1 MFREDNVEQ
10 AIIEQLKEL
19 GYEYQYAPDIERD
32 YKEAILKDVF
42 YESLY
47 KINKGITED
56 IADEVYRK
64 IRNFHAVDLVEAN
77 YEFYHMLYAGVE
89 VPIEGDKTFVAKL
102 IDRENIEHNL
112 FQVLNQYTVIEYK
125 EKRPDVVV
133 FINGIPL
140 IVFELKNAINEDTTI
155 ENAYNQIK
163 NYQEDIKSLFYYNA
177 FSVISDGIN
186 ARIGTITADFN
197 RFMTWKSKD
206 GEKPEDNINQIDV
219 LLNGVFRKDR
229 LIDIITNFILFQ
241 NKEKGRIKILAGY
254 HQYFAVDKSIKSTLK
269 ALDEHTGKAGVVW
282 HTQGSGKSFAMVFY
296 TGKISK
302 IQSLNNPTIVVLTDR
317 NDLDNQ
323 LYETFANTN
332 REILPQKTQHAASRK
347 KLKELLSVNAGGII
361 FTTIQKFEEGDDIIS
376 DRENIIF
383 IVDEAHRSQYSTEK
397 KFNRKTGEFQ
407 TGYAKKMRDS
417 LPKATFIAFT
427 GTPIEYADKN
437 TRILFGDYIDVYD
450 MTQAVLDNATVPI
463 YYENRVAKLK
473 LDENVLKEI
482 DDEYK
487 YIIEND
493 EADVETVTKSKEE
506 LAKLETVIGAQDRLE
521 MLSKDIIEHY
531 EQREDILNGK
541 AMIVCMTR
549 KIAIDLYKEIIEK
562 RPEWKDKIKVVLTD
576 NNDDPTNWHEIVG
589 NKKYR
594 DDLATEFK
602 DEKSK
607 LKIVIVVDM
616 WLTGFDVPDLA
627 TMYIDKPM
635 RGHNLMQAIARV
647 NRVYKDKEAGLIV
660 DYIGI
665 GADLRNA
672 LNEYTNRDRDK
683 VPDITAAYVIVRE
696 KLEVMR
702 DFFYGFD
709 YQGFFSSSN
718 QLRLRTLA
726 DGINYVLSKD
736 EDEKKDFIAEATAL
750 SQAET
755 LARSILDEQTKLE
768 VEFFKGVKVGVN
780 KITGKGHLTTTE
792 VNQRILNVLEQA
804 IQEDGIID
812 IFKAADRS
820 NPEIS
825 ILSEEY
831 LESIKK
837 SKNKNIAAELLKRL
851 IDGNIRVFKRTNLV
865 KAELFSQKMT
875 EIMKKYNNRLITSAE
890 VIEELLNLS
899 KEVVDAKNEGKEKGL
914 TDDEYAF
921 YDALVKDPNVLKEMQ
936 DEVLIQLAHE
946 LTETVRKN
954 RTVDWDKKESARAFM
969 RREIK
974 RLLRKYHYPP
984 TKADEAVQT
993 VVLQAELMGEN
1004 IEVSKKR
1011 DDDTQTEHINVKT
1024 TGFRNEEEL
1033 YNLVNNNAEI
1043 LKVAEEEE
1051 KYDPFESNKGKFKT
1065 ESGRNIYYYGEEFG
1079 EMPVVNKKY
1088 EGINTLND
1096 LFGILLKAWS
1106 KESAYPSAQEDP
1118 EYNKVN
1124 DPTYGQCAITA
1135 TIVHDLFGGTI
1146 HRIRVNGGGTH
1157 YFNKI
1162 NGHYIDLTRDQ
1173 FDIYNIPINY
1183 EPNETIDREY
1193 CNKNQ
1198 DTLKRYNKL
1207 IENLARI
1214 INL

>member
-1 MFREDNVEQ
+1 MFKESNVEE
-10 AIIEQLKEL
+10 AVIEQLQEL
-19 GYEYQYAPDIERD
+19 GYEYQYGPDIERD
-32 YKEAILKDVF
+32 YKEPILKDVF
-42 YESLY
+42 YDSLY
-47 KINKGITED
+47 KINKDITED

-64 IRNFHAVDLVEAN
+64 VRNFRNVDLVEAN

-89 VPIEGDKTFVAKL
+89 VPIEGDRTFVARL
-102 IDRENIEHNL
+102 IDRNNIENNL
-112 FQVLNQYTVIEYK
+112 FQVINQYTVIEYK

-163 NYQEDIKSLFYYNA
+163 NYQEDIRNLFYYNA

-206 GEKPEDNINQIDV
+206 GEKPEENINQIDV

-229 LIDIITNFILFQ
+229 LIDIISNFILFQ
-241 NKEKGRIKILAGY
+241 NKEEGRIKILAGY
-254 HQYFAVDKSIKSTLK
+254 HQYFAVEKSIKSTLK
-269 ALDEHTGKAGVVW
+269 AIEEHSGKAGVVW

-296 TGKISK
+296 TGKMLK
-302 IQSLNNPTIVVLTDR
+302 IPDLNNPTIVVLTDR

-323 LYETFANTN
+323 LYNTFANTN
-332 REILPQKTQHAASRK
+332 REILPQEATQALNRK
-347 KLKELLSVNAGGII
+347 NLKELLKVNAGGII
-361 FTTIQKFEEGDDIIS
+361 FTTIQKFEEGEDVIS
-376 DRENIIF
+376 ERDNIIF
-383 IVDEAHRSQYSTEK
+383 IVDEAHRSQYSLEK
-397 KFNRKTGEFQ
+397 KLNRKTGEFQ
-407 TGYAKKMRDS
+407 IGYAKKMRDS
-417 LPKATFIAFT
+417 LPNATFIAFT

-437 TRILFGDYIDVYD
+437 TRILFGDYIDIYD

-473 LDENVLKEI
+473 LDEEVLKEI
-482 DDEYK
+482 DDEYN
-487 YIIEND
+487 YIVEND
-493 EADVETVTKSKEE
+493 EADADTVNKSKEE
-506 LAKLETVIGAQDRLE
+506 LAKLETVIGSQDRLD

-531 EQREDILNGK
+531 EQRADILNGK

-549 KIAIDLYKEIIEK
+549 KITINLYKEILNK
-562 RPEWKDKIKVVLTD
+562 RPDWNNKIKVVLTD
-576 NNDDPTNWHEIVG
+576 NNNDPTEWHEIVG

-594 DDLATEFK
+594 DNLAIEFK
-602 DEKSK
+602 NEDSE

-683 VPDITAAYVIVRE
+683 VPDITAAYVIVKE
-696 KLEVMR
+696 KLEIMR
-702 DFFYGFD
+702 DFFYGFN
-709 YQGFFSSSN
+709 YEPFFSSSN
-718 QLRLRTLA
+718 QLRLKTLA
-726 DGINYVLSKD
+726 DGINYVLEKD
-736 EDEKKDFIAEATAL
+736 EEERKDFITEATAL

-755 LARSILDEQTKLE
+755 LARTILDDKTKLE
-768 VEFFKGVKVGVN
+768 IEFFKGVKVGIN
-780 KITGKGHLTTTE
+780 KITGTGHLTTTE
-792 VNQRILNVLEQA
+792 VNQRILGVLEQA

-812 IFKAADRS
+812 IFKAAEKS

-837 SKNKNIAAELLKRL
+837 SKNKNIAAALLKRL
-851 IDGNIRVFKRTNLV
+851 IDGNIKVFKRTNLV
-865 KAELFSQKMT
+865 KSELFSKKMA

-899 KEVVDAKNEGKEKGL
+899 KELVEAKNEGKEKGL

-921 YDALVKDPNVLKEMQ
+921 YDALVKDPNVLKEMK

-993 VVLQAELMGEN
+993 VVMQAELMGEN
-1004 IEVSKKR
+1004 YDIKSSEN
-1011 DDDTQTEHINVKT
+1011 INVEVKPSIQ
-1024 TGFRNEEEL
+1024 
-1033 YNLVNNNAEI
+1033 YSDNNTEK
-1043 LKVAEEEE
+1043 LGMVAEESE
-1051 KYDPFESNKGKFKT
+1051 KY
-1065 ESGRNIYYYGEEFG
+1065 
-1079 EMPVVNKKY
+1079 KY
-1088 EGINTLND
+1088 E
-1096 LFGILLKAWS
+1096 
-1106 KESAYPSAQEDP
+1106 
-1118 EYNKVN
+1118 
-1124 DPTYGQCAITA
+1124 
-1135 TIVHDLFGGTI
+1135 
-1146 HRIRVNGGGTH
+1146 
-1157 YFNKI
+1157 
-1162 NGHYIDLTRDQ
+1162 
-1173 FDIYNIPINY
+1173 
-1183 EPNETIDREY
+1183 
-1193 CNKNQ
+1193 
-1198 DTLKRYNKL
+1198 
-1207 IENLARI
+1207 
-1214 INL
+1214 

>member
-1 MFREDNVEQ
+1 MFKEDNVEQ

-64 IRNFHAVDLVEAN
+64 IRNFHAIDLVEAN

-102 IDRENIEHNL
+102 IDKENIHNNL
-112 FQVLNQYTVIEYK
+112 FQVLNQYTIIEYK

-163 NYQEDIKSLFYYNA
+163 NYQEDIKTLFYYNA

-197 RFMTWKSKD
+197 RFMTWKSKN

-229 LIDIITNFILFQ
+229 LIDIISNFILFQ

-254 HQYFAVDKSIKSTLK
+254 HQYFAVEKSIKSTLK

-296 TGKISK
+296 TGKLSK
-302 IQSLNNPTIVVLTDR
+302 IPSLNNPTIVVLTDR

-332 REILPQKTQHAASRK
+332 REILPQKTQHAANRK

-397 KFNRKTGEFQ
+397 KFNKKTGEFQ

-437 TRILFGDYIDVYD
+437 TRLLFGDYIDIYD

-473 LDENVLKEI
+473 LDESVLKEI
-482 DDEYK
+482 DDEYN

-493 EADVETVTKSKEE
+493 EANVETVTKSKEE

-549 KIAIDLYKEIIEK
+549 KIAINLYKEILEK
-562 RPEWKDKIKVVLTD
+562 RPEWKDKVKVVLTD
-576 NNDDPTNWHEIVG
+576 NNDDPTDWHDIVG

-594 DDLATEFK
+594 DDLAVEFK
-602 DEKSK
+602 EEKSS

-616 WLTGFDVPDLA
+616 WLTGFDVPNLA

-683 VPDITAAYVIVRE
+683 IPDITAAYVIVKE
-696 KLEVMR
+696 KLEVMK

-709 YQGFFSSSN
+709 YQAFFSSSN
-718 QLRLRTLA
+718 QLRLKTLA
-726 DGINYVLSKD
+726 DGINYILSK
-736 EDEKKDFIAEATAL
+736 EEEEKKDFITEATAL

-792 VNQRILNVLEQA
+792 VNQRILTVLEQA

-812 IFKAADRS
+812 IFKAAERN

-831 LESIKK
+831 LDSIKK

-851 IDGNIRVFKRTNLV
+851 IDGNIKVFKRTNLV
-865 KAELFSQKMT
+865 KSELFSQKMA
-875 EIMKKYNNRLITSAE
+875 EIMRKYNNRLITSAE

-899 KEVVDAKNEGKEKGL
+899 KEVVNAKNEGKEKGL

-954 RTVDWDKKESARAFM
+954 RTVDWEKKESARAFM

-993 VVLQAELMGEN
+993 VVLQAELMGEH
-1004 IEVSKKR
+1004 IEVSKRR
-1011 DDDTQTEHINVKT
+1011 DDDTQIEHTYIKT
-1024 TGFRNEEEL
+1024 NRFTNEEEL
-1033 YNLVNNNAEI
+1033 YNFANNNSE
-1043 LKVAEEEE
+1043 LLQVAEEDE
-1051 KYDPFESNKGKFKT
+1051 KYDPFEKNKGKFKT
-1065 ESGRNIYYYGEEFG
+1065 ESGRDIYYYGEEFG
-1079 EMPVVNKKY
+1079 EMPVVNKLFN
-1088 EGINTLND
+1088 EISTLND
-1096 LFGILLKAWS
+1096 LFGVLLRAWT
-1106 KESAYPSAQEDP
+1106 KESAYPSAQNDP
-1118 EYNKVN
+1118 EYNKSN

-1135 TIVHDLFGGTI
+1135 TLVYDLFGGTI
-1146 HRIRVNGGGTH
+1146 HKIKVSGGGTH

-1162 NGHYIDLTRDQ
+1162 NGHYIDLTKDQ
-1173 FDIYNIPINY
+1173 FDLYNIPINY
-1183 EPNETIDREY
+1183 ESNEKIDREY
-1193 CNKNQ
+1193 CGKNA
-1198 DTLKRYNKL
+1198 DTLNRFNLLKEN
-1207 IENLARI
+1207 IEKVI
-1214 INL
+1214 

>member
-1 MFREDNVEQ
+1 MFKESNVEE
-10 AIIEQLKEL
+10 AIIEQLQEL
-19 GYEYQYAPDIERD
+19 GYEYLYGPDIERD
-32 YKEAILKDVF
+32 YKEPILKDVF
-42 YESLY
+42 YDSLY
-47 KINKGITED
+47 KINKDITED

-64 IRNFHAVDLVEAN
+64 VRNFRNVDLVEAN

-89 VPIEGDKTFVAKL
+89 VPIEGDRTFVARL
-102 IDRENIEHNL
+102 IDRKNIENNL
-112 FQVLNQYTVIEYK
+112 FQVINQYTVIEYK

-163 NYQEDIKSLFYYNA
+163 NYQEDIRNLFYYNA

-206 GEKPEDNINQIDV
+206 GEKPEENINQIDV
-219 LLNGVFRKDR
+219 LLNGVFKKDR
-229 LIDIITNFILFQ
+229 LIDIISNFILFQ
-241 NKEKGRIKILAGY
+241 NKEEGRIKILAGY
-254 HQYFAVDKSIKSTLK
+254 HQYFAVEKSIKSTLK
-269 ALDEHTGKAGVVW
+269 AIEEHSGKAGVVW

-296 TGKISK
+296 TGKMLK
-302 IQSLNNPTIVVLTDR
+302 IPDLNNPTIVVLTDR

-323 LYETFANTN
+323 LYNTFANTN
-332 REILPQKTQHAASRK
+332 REILPQEATQALNRK
-347 KLKELLSVNAGGII
+347 NLKELLKVNAGGII
-361 FTTIQKFEEGDDIIS
+361 FTTIQKFEEGEDVIS
-376 DRENIIF
+376 ERDNIIF
-383 IVDEAHRSQYSTEK
+383 IVDEAHRSQYSLEK
-397 KFNRKTGEFQ
+397 KLNRKTGEFQ
-407 TGYAKKMRDS
+407 VGYAKKMRDS
-417 LPKATFIAFT
+417 LPNATFIAFT

-437 TRILFGDYIDVYD
+437 TRILFGDYIDIYD

-473 LDENVLKEI
+473 LDEEVLKEI
-482 DDEYK
+482 DDEYN
-487 YIIEND
+487 YIVEND
-493 EADVETVTKSKEE
+493 EADADTVNKSKEE
-506 LAKLETVIGAQDRLE
+506 LAKLETVIGSQDRLN

-531 EQREDILNGK
+531 EQRADILNGK

-549 KIAIDLYKEIIEK
+549 KIAINLYKEILNK
-562 RPEWKDKIKVVLTD
+562 RPDWNNKIKVVLTD
-576 NNDDPTNWHEIVG
+576 NNNDPTEWHEIVG

-594 DDLATEFK
+594 DDLAIEFK
-602 DEKSK
+602 NEDSE

-683 VPDITAAYVIVRE
+683 VPDITAAYVIVKE
-696 KLEVMR
+696 KLEIMR
-702 DFFYGFD
+702 DFFYGFN
-709 YQGFFSSSN
+709 YEPFFSSSN
-718 QLRLRTLA
+718 QLRLKTLA
-726 DGINYVLSKD
+726 DGINYVLEKD
-736 EDEKKDFIAEATAL
+736 EEERKDFITEATAL

-755 LARSILDEQTKLE
+755 LARTILDDQTKLE
-768 VEFFKGVKVGVN
+768 IEFFKGVKVGIN
-780 KITGKGHLTTTE
+780 KITGTGHLTTTE
-792 VNQRILNVLEQA
+792 VNQRILGVLEQA

-812 IFKAADRS
+812 IFKAAEKS

-831 LESIKK
+831 LEGIKK
-837 SKNKNIAAELLKRL
+837 SKNKNIAAALLKRL
-851 IDGNIRVFKRTNLV
+851 IDGNIKIFKRTNLV
-865 KAELFSQKMT
+865 KSELFSQKMA

-899 KEVVDAKNEGKEKGL
+899 KELVEAKNEGKEKGL

-921 YDALVKDPNVLKEMQ
+921 YDALVKDPNVLKEMK

-993 VVLQAELMGEN
+993 VVMQAELMGEN
-1004 IEVSKKR
+1004 YDIKSSENKNA
-1011 DDDTQTEHINVKT
+1011 NVKSSIQYSD
-1024 TGFRNEEEL
+1024 NNSE
-1033 YNLVNNNAEI
+1033 NLDM
-1043 LKVAEEEE
+1043 VAEESE
-1051 KYDPFESNKGKFKT
+1051 KY
-1065 ESGRNIYYYGEEFG
+1065 
-1079 EMPVVNKKY
+1079 KY
-1088 EGINTLND
+1088 E
-1096 LFGILLKAWS
+1096 
-1106 KESAYPSAQEDP
+1106 
-1118 EYNKVN
+1118 
-1124 DPTYGQCAITA
+1124 
-1135 TIVHDLFGGTI
+1135 
-1146 HRIRVNGGGTH
+1146 
-1157 YFNKI
+1157 
-1162 NGHYIDLTRDQ
+1162 
-1173 FDIYNIPINY
+1173 
-1183 EPNETIDREY
+1183 
-1193 CNKNQ
+1193 
-1198 DTLKRYNKL
+1198 
-1207 IENLARI
+1207 
-1214 INL
+1214 

>member
-102 IDRENIEHNL
+102 IDRENIENNL

-361 FTTIQKFEEGDDIIS
+361 FTTIQKFEEDDDIIS

-482 DDEYK
+482 DDEYN

-576 NNDDPTNWHEIVG
+576 NNNDPTDWHEIVG

-683 VPDITAAYVIVRE
+683 VPDITAAYVIVKE

-768 VEFFKGVKVGVN
+768 VEFFKGIKVGVN

-820 NPEIS
+820 NPKIS

-865 KAELFSQKMT
+865 KAELFSQKMA

-1011 DDDTQTEHINVKT
+1011 DDDTQIEHTYIKT

-1033 YNLVNNNAEI
+1033 YNLANNNE
-1043 LKVAEEEE
+1043 LLQVAEEEE

-1079 EMPVVNKKY
+1079 EMPVVNKIY

-1096 LFGILLKAWS
+1096 LFGVLLKAWT
-1106 KESAYPSAQEDP
+1106 KESAYPSAQKDP
-1118 EYNKVN
+1118 EYNKSN

-1135 TIVHDLFGGTI
+1135 TLVYDMFGGTI
-1146 HRIRVNGGGTH
+1146 HKIKVNGGGTH

-1173 FDIYNIPINY
+1173 FDLYNIPVNY

-1193 CNKNQ
+1193 CGKNA
-1198 DTLKRYNKL
+1198 DTLKRFELLKEN
-1207 IENLARI
+1207 IEKVI
-1214 INL
+1214 K

>member
-1 MFREDNVEQ
+1 MFKEDNVEQ

-64 IRNFHAVDLVEAN
+64 IRNFHAIDLVEAN

-102 IDRENIEHNL
+102 IDKENIDNNL

-163 NYQEDIKSLFYYNA
+163 NYQEDIKTLFYYNA

-197 RFMTWKSKD
+197 RFMTWKSKN
-206 GEKPEDNINQIDV
+206 GKKPEDNINQIDV

-229 LIDIITNFILFQ
+229 LIDIISNFILFQ

-254 HQYFAVDKSIKSTLK
+254 HQYFAVEKSIKSTLK

-296 TGKISK
+296 TGKLSK
-302 IQSLNNPTIVVLTDR
+302 IPSLNNPTIVVLTDR

-332 REILPQKTQHAASRK
+332 REILPQKTQHAANRK

-361 FTTIQKFEEGDDIIS
+361 FTTIQKFEEGNDIIS

-397 KFNRKTGEFQ
+397 KFNKKTGEFQ

-437 TRILFGDYIDVYD
+437 TRLLFGDYIDIYD

-473 LDENVLKEI
+473 LDESVLKEI
-482 DDEYK
+482 DDEYN

-493 EADVETVTKSKEE
+493 EANVETVTKSKEE

-549 KIAIDLYKEIIEK
+549 KIAINLYKEILEK
-562 RPEWKDKIKVVLTD
+562 RPEWKDKVKVVLTD
-576 NNDDPTNWHEIVG
+576 NNDDPTDWHDIVG

-594 DDLATEFK
+594 DDLAVEFK
-602 DEKSK
+602 EEKSS

-683 VPDITAAYVIVRE
+683 IPDITAAYVIVKE
-696 KLEVMR
+696 KLEVMK

-709 YQGFFSSSN
+709 YQAFFSSSN
-718 QLRLRTLA
+718 QLRLKTLA
-726 DGINYVLSKD
+726 DGINYILSK
-736 EDEKKDFIAEATAL
+736 EEEKKDFITEATAL

-792 VNQRILNVLEQA
+792 VNQRILTVLEQA

-812 IFKAADRS
+812 IFKAAERN

-831 LESIKK
+831 LDSIKK

-851 IDGNIRVFKRTNLV
+851 IDGNIKVFKRTNLV
-865 KAELFSQKMT
+865 KSELFSQKMA
-875 EIMKKYNNRLITSAE
+875 EIMRKYNNRLITSAE

-899 KEVVDAKNEGKEKGL
+899 KEVVNAKNEGKEKGL

-954 RTVDWDKKESARAFM
+954 RTVDWEKKESARAFM

-993 VVLQAELMGEN
+993 VVLQAELMGEH
-1004 IEVSKKR
+1004 IEVSKRR
-1011 DDDTQTEHINVKT
+1011 DDDTQIEHTYIT
-1024 TGFRNEEEL
+1024 TNRFKNEEEL
-1033 YNLVNNNAEI
+1033 YNFANNNSE
-1043 LKVAEEEE
+1043 LLQVAEEDE
-1051 KYDPFESNKGKFKT
+1051 KYDPFEQNKGKFKT
-1065 ESGRNIYYYGEEFG
+1065 ESGRDIYYYGEEFG
-1079 EMPVVNKKY
+1079 EMPVVNKLFK
-1088 EGINTLND
+1088 EISTLND
-1096 LFGILLKAWS
+1096 LFGVLLKAWT
-1106 KESAYPSAQEDP
+1106 KESAYPSAQNDP
-1118 EYNKVN
+1118 EYNKSN

-1135 TIVHDLFGGTI
+1135 TLVYDLFGGTI
-1146 HRIRVNGGGTH
+1146 HKIKVSGGGTH

-1162 NGHYIDLTRDQ
+1162 NGHYIDLTKDQ
-1173 FDIYNIPINY
+1173 FDLYNIPINY

-1193 CNKNQ
+1193 CGKNA
-1198 DTLKRYNKL
+1198 DTLNRFNLLKEN
-1207 IENLARI
+1207 IEKVI
-1214 INL
+1214 

>member
-1 MFREDNVEQ
+1 MFKESNVEE
-10 AIIEQLKEL
+10 AIIEQLQEL
-19 GYEYQYAPDIERD
+19 GYEYLYGPDIERD
-32 YKEAILKDVF
+32 YKEPILKDVF
-42 YESLY
+42 YDSLY
-47 KINKGITED
+47 KINKDITED

-64 IRNFHAVDLVEAN
+64 VRNFRNVDLVEAN

-89 VPIEGDKTFVAKL
+89 VPIEGDRTFVARL
-102 IDRENIEHNL
+102 IDRKNIENNL
-112 FQVLNQYTVIEYK
+112 FQVINQYTVIEYK

-163 NYQEDIKSLFYYNA
+163 NYQEDIRNLFYYNA

-206 GEKPEDNINQIDV
+206 GEKPEENINQIDV
-219 LLNGVFRKDR
+219 LLNGVFKKDR
-229 LIDIITNFILFQ
+229 LIDIISNFILFQ
-241 NKEKGRIKILAGY
+241 NKEEGRIKILAGY
-254 HQYFAVDKSIKSTLK
+254 HQYFAVEKSIKSTLK
-269 ALDEHTGKAGVVW
+269 AIEEHSGKAGVVW

-296 TGKISK
+296 TGKMLK
-302 IQSLNNPTIVVLTDR
+302 IPDLNNPTIVVLTDR

-323 LYETFANTN
+323 LYNTFANTN
-332 REILPQKTQHAASRK
+332 REILPQEATQALNRK
-347 KLKELLSVNAGGII
+347 NLKELLKVNAGGII
-361 FTTIQKFEEGDDIIS
+361 FTTIQKFEEGEDVIS
-376 DRENIIF
+376 ERDNIIF
-383 IVDEAHRSQYSTEK
+383 IVDEAHRSQYSLEK
-397 KFNRKTGEFQ
+397 KLNRKTGEFQ
-407 TGYAKKMRDS
+407 VGYAKKMRDS
-417 LPKATFIAFT
+417 LPNATFIAFT

-437 TRILFGDYIDVYD
+437 TRILFGDYIDIYD

-473 LDENVLKEI
+473 LDEEVLKEI
-482 DDEYK
+482 DDEYN
-487 YIIEND
+487 YIVEND
-493 EADVETVTKSKEE
+493 EADADTVNKSKEE
-506 LAKLETVIGAQDRLE
+506 LAKLETVIGSQDRLDI
-521 MLSKDIIEHY
+521 LSKDIIEHY
-531 EQREDILNGK
+531 EQRSDILNGK

-549 KIAIDLYKEIIEK
+549 KIAINLYKEILNK
-562 RPEWKDKIKVVLTD
+562 RPDWNNKIKVVLTD
-576 NNDDPTNWHEIVG
+576 NNNDPTEWHEIVG

-594 DDLATEFK
+594 DDLAIEFK
-602 DEKSK
+602 NEDSE

-683 VPDITAAYVIVRE
+683 VPDITAAYVIVKE
-696 KLEVMR
+696 KLEIMR
-702 DFFYGFD
+702 DFFYGFN
-709 YQGFFSSSN
+709 YEPFFSSSN
-718 QLRLRTLA
+718 QLRLKTLA
-726 DGINYVLSKD
+726 DGINYVLEKD
-736 EDEKKDFIAEATAL
+736 EEERKDFITEATAL

-755 LARSILDEQTKLE
+755 LARTILDDQTKLE
-768 VEFFKGVKVGVN
+768 IEFFKGVKVGIN
-780 KITGKGHLTTTE
+780 KITGTGHLTTTE
-792 VNQRILNVLEQA
+792 VNQRILGVLEQA

-812 IFKAADRS
+812 IFKAAEKS

-831 LESIKK
+831 LEGIKK
-837 SKNKNIAAELLKRL
+837 SKNKNIAAALLKRL
-851 IDGNIRVFKRTNLV
+851 IDGNIKIFKRTNLV
-865 KAELFSQKMT
+865 KSELFSQKMA

-899 KEVVDAKNEGKEKGL
+899 KELVEAKNEGKEKGL

-921 YDALVKDPNVLKEMQ
+921 YDALVKDPNVLKEMK

-993 VVLQAELMGEN
+993 VVMQAELMGEN
-1004 IEVSKKR
+1004 YDIKSSENKNA
-1011 DDDTQTEHINVKT
+1011 NVKSSIQ
-1024 TGFRNEEEL
+1024 
-1033 YNLVNNNAEI
+1033 YSVNNSEN
-1043 LKVAEEEE
+1043 LGMVAEESE
-1051 KYDPFESNKGKFKT
+1051 KY
-1065 ESGRNIYYYGEEFG
+1065 
-1079 EMPVVNKKY
+1079 KY
-1088 EGINTLND
+1088 E
-1096 LFGILLKAWS
+1096 
-1106 KESAYPSAQEDP
+1106 
-1118 EYNKVN
+1118 
-1124 DPTYGQCAITA
+1124 
-1135 TIVHDLFGGTI
+1135 
-1146 HRIRVNGGGTH
+1146 
-1157 YFNKI
+1157 
-1162 NGHYIDLTRDQ
+1162 
-1173 FDIYNIPINY
+1173 
-1183 EPNETIDREY
+1183 
-1193 CNKNQ
+1193 
-1198 DTLKRYNKL
+1198 
-1207 IENLARI
+1207 
-1214 INL
+1214 

>member
-1 MFREDNVEQ
+1 MFKESNVEE
-10 AIIEQLKEL
+10 AIIEQLQEL
-19 GYEYQYAPDIERD
+19 GYEYLYGPEIERD
-32 YKEAILKDVF
+32 YKEPILKDVF
-42 YESLY
+42 YDSLY
-47 KINKGITED
+47 KINKDITED

-64 IRNFHAVDLVEAN
+64 VRNFRNVDLVEAN

-89 VPIEGDKTFVAKL
+89 VPIEGDRTFVARL
-102 IDRENIEHNL
+102 IDRNNIENNL
-112 FQVLNQYTVIEYK
+112 FQVINQYTVIEYK

-163 NYQEDIKSLFYYNA
+163 NYQEDIRNLFYYNA

-206 GEKPEDNINQIDV
+206 GEKPEENINQIDV

-229 LIDIITNFILFQ
+229 LIDIISNFILFQ
-241 NKEKGRIKILAGY
+241 NKEEGRIKILAGY
-254 HQYFAVDKSIKSTLK
+254 HQYFAVEKSIKSTLK
-269 ALDEHTGKAGVVW
+269 AIEEHSGKAGVVW

-296 TGKISK
+296 TGKMLK
-302 IQSLNNPTIVVLTDR
+302 IPDLNNPTIVVLTDR

-323 LYETFANTN
+323 LYNTFANTN
-332 REILPQKTQHAASRK
+332 REILPQEATQALNRK
-347 KLKELLSVNAGGII
+347 NLKELLKVNAGGII
-361 FTTIQKFEEGDDIIS
+361 FTTIQKFEEGEDVIS
-376 DRENIIF
+376 ERDNIIF
-383 IVDEAHRSQYSTEK
+383 IVDEAHRSQYSLEK
-397 KFNRKTGEFQ
+397 KLNRKTGEFQ
-407 TGYAKKMRDS
+407 VGYAKKMRDS
-417 LPKATFIAFT
+417 LPNATFIAFT

-437 TRILFGDYIDVYD
+437 TRILFGDYIDIYD

-473 LDENVLKEI
+473 LDEEVLKEI
-482 DDEYK
+482 DNEYN
-487 YIIEND
+487 YIVEND
-493 EADVETVTKSKEE
+493 EADADTVNKSKEE
-506 LAKLETVIGAQDRLE
+506 LAKLETVIGSQDRLD

-531 EQREDILNGK
+531 EQRADILNGK

-549 KIAIDLYKEIIEK
+549 KIAINLYKEILNK
-562 RPEWKDKIKVVLTD
+562 RPDWNNKIKVVLTD
-576 NNDDPTNWHEIVG
+576 NNNDPTEWHEIVG

-594 DDLATEFK
+594 DDLAIEFK
-602 DEKSK
+602 NEDSE

-683 VPDITAAYVIVRE
+683 VPDITAAYVIVKE
-696 KLEVMR
+696 KLEIMR
-702 DFFYGFD
+702 DFFYGFN
-709 YQGFFSSSN
+709 YEPFFSSSN
-718 QLRLRTLA
+718 QLRLKTLA
-726 DGINYVLSKD
+726 DGINYVLEKD
-736 EDEKKDFIAEATAL
+736 EEERKDFITEATAL

-755 LARSILDEQTKLE
+755 LARTILDDQTKLE
-768 VEFFKGVKVGVN
+768 IEFFKGVKVGIN
-780 KITGKGHLTTTE
+780 KITGTGHLTTTE
-792 VNQRILNVLEQA
+792 VNQRILGVLEQA

-812 IFKAADRS
+812 IFKAAEKS

-831 LESIKK
+831 LEGIKK
-837 SKNKNIAAELLKRL
+837 SKNKNIAAALLKRL
-851 IDGNIRVFKRTNLV
+851 IDGNIKIFKRTNLV
-865 KAELFSQKMT
+865 KSELFSQKMA

-899 KEVVDAKNEGKEKGL
+899 KELVEAKNEGKEKGL

-921 YDALVKDPNVLKEMQ
+921 YDALVKDPNVLKEMK

-993 VVLQAELMGEN
+993 VVMQAELMGEN
-1004 IEVSKKR
+1004 YDIKSSENKNA
-1011 DDDTQTEHINVKT
+1011 NVKSSIQ
-1024 TGFRNEEEL
+1024 
-1033 YNLVNNNAEI
+1033 YSVNNSEN
-1043 LKVAEEEE
+1043 LGMVAEESE
-1051 KYDPFESNKGKFKT
+1051 KY
-1065 ESGRNIYYYGEEFG
+1065 
-1079 EMPVVNKKY
+1079 KY
-1088 EGINTLND
+1088 E
-1096 LFGILLKAWS
+1096 
-1106 KESAYPSAQEDP
+1106 
-1118 EYNKVN
+1118 
-1124 DPTYGQCAITA
+1124 
-1135 TIVHDLFGGTI
+1135 
-1146 HRIRVNGGGTH
+1146 
-1157 YFNKI
+1157 
-1162 NGHYIDLTRDQ
+1162 
-1173 FDIYNIPINY
+1173 
-1183 EPNETIDREY
+1183 
-1193 CNKNQ
+1193 
-1198 DTLKRYNKL
+1198 
-1207 IENLARI
+1207 
-1214 INL
+1214 

>member
-102 IDRENIEHNL
+102 IDRENIENNL

-361 FTTIQKFEEGDDIIS
+361 FTTIQKFEEDDDIIS

-482 DDEYK
+482 DDEYN

-576 NNDDPTNWHEIVG
+576 NNNDPTDWHEIVG

-768 VEFFKGVKVGVN
+768 VEFFKGIKVGVN

-865 KAELFSQKMT
+865 KAELFSQKMA

-1011 DDDTQTEHINVKT
+1011 DDDTQIEHTYIKT
-1024 TGFRNEEEL
+1024 IGFRNEEEL
-1033 YNLVNNNAEI
+1033 YNLANNNE
-1043 LKVAEEEE
+1043 LLQVAEEEE

-1079 EMPVVNKKY
+1079 EMPVVNKIY

-1096 LFGILLKAWS
+1096 LFGVLLKAWT
-1106 KESAYPSAQEDP
+1106 KESAYPSAQKDP
-1118 EYNKVN
+1118 EYNKSN

-1135 TIVHDLFGGTI
+1135 TLVYDMFGGTI
-1146 HRIRVNGGGTH
+1146 HKIKVNGGGTH

-1173 FDIYNIPINY
+1173 FDLYNIPVNY

-1193 CNKNQ
+1193 CGKNA
-1198 DTLKRYNKL
+1198 DTLKRFELLKEN
-1207 IENLARI
+1207 IEKVI
-1214 INL
+1214 K

>member
-1 MFREDNVEQ
+1 MFKESNVEE
-10 AIIEQLKEL
+10 AIIEQLQEL
-19 GYEYQYAPDIERD
+19 GYEYLYGPDIERD
-32 YKEAILKDVF
+32 YKEPILKDVF
-42 YESLY
+42 YDSLY
-47 KINKGITED
+47 KINSGITED

-64 IRNFHAVDLVEAN
+64 VRNFRNVDLVEAN

-89 VPIEGDKTFVAKL
+89 VPIEGDRTFVARL
-102 IDRENIEHNL
+102 IDRNIIENNA
-112 FQVLNQYTVIEYK
+112 FQVINQYTVIEYK

-163 NYQEDIKSLFYYNA
+163 NYQEDIRNLFYYNA

-206 GEKPEDNINQIDV
+206 GEKPEENINQIDV

-229 LIDIITNFILFQ
+229 LIDIISNFILFQ
-241 NKEKGRIKILAGY
+241 NKEEGRIKILAGY
-254 HQYFAVDKSIKSTLK
+254 HQYFAVEKSIKSTLK
-269 ALDEHTGKAGVVW
+269 AIEEHSGKAGVVW

-296 TGKISK
+296 TGKMLK
-302 IQSLNNPTIVVLTDR
+302 IPDLNNPTIVVLTDR

-323 LYETFANTN
+323 LYNTFANTN
-332 REILPQKTQHAASRK
+332 RELLPQEATQALNRK
-347 KLKELLSVNAGGII
+347 NLQELLKVNAGGII
-361 FTTIQKFEEGDDIIS
+361 FTTIQKFEEDDDVIS
-376 DRENIIF
+376 ERDNIIF
-383 IVDEAHRSQYSTEK
+383 IVDEAHRSQYSLEK
-397 KFNRKTGEFQ
+397 KINRKTGEFQ
-407 TGYAKKMRDS
+407 IGYAKKMRDS
-417 LPKATFIAFT
+417 LPNATFIAFT

-437 TRILFGDYIDVYD
+437 TRILFGDYIDIYD

-473 LDENVLKEI
+473 LDEEVLKEI
-482 DDEYK
+482 DDEYN
-487 YIIEND
+487 YIVKND
-493 EADVETVTKSKEE
+493 EADAETVNKSKEE
-506 LAKLETVIGAQDRLE
+506 LAKLETVIGSQDRLDI
-521 MLSKDIIEHY
+521 LSKDIIEHY
-531 EQREDILNGK
+531 EQRADILNGK

-549 KIAIDLYKEIIEK
+549 KIAINLYKEILNK
-562 RPEWKDKIKVVLTD
+562 RPDWNNKIKVVLTD
-576 NNDDPTNWHEIVG
+576 NNNDPTEWHEIVG

-594 DDLATEFK
+594 DDLAIEFK
-602 DEKSK
+602 NEDSE

-683 VPDITAAYVIVRE
+683 VPDITAAYVIVKE
-696 KLEVMR
+696 KLEIMR
-702 DFFYGFD
+702 DFFYGFN
-709 YQGFFSSSN
+709 YEPFFSSSN
-718 QLRLRTLA
+718 QLRLKTLA
-726 DGINYVLSKD
+726 DGINYVLEKD
-736 EDEKKDFIAEATAL
+736 EEERKDFITEATVL

-755 LARSILDEQTKLE
+755 LARTILDDQTKLE
-768 VEFFKGVKVGVN
+768 IEFFKGVKVGIN
-780 KITGKGHLTTTE
+780 KITGTGHLTTTE
-792 VNQRILNVLEQA
+792 VNQRILGVLEQA

-812 IFKAADRS
+812 IFKAAEKS

-831 LESIKK
+831 LEGIKK
-837 SKNKNIAAELLKRL
+837 SKNKNIAAALLKRL
-851 IDGNIRVFKRTNLV
+851 IDGNIKVFKRTNLV
-865 KAELFSQKMT
+865 KSELFSQKMA

-899 KEVVDAKNEGKEKGL
+899 KELVEAKNEGKEKGL

-921 YDALVKDPNVLKEMQ
+921 YDALVKDPNVLKEMK

-993 VVLQAELMGEN
+993 VVMQAELMGEN
-1004 IEVSKKR
+1004 YNIKSSEN
-1011 DDDTQTEHINVKT
+1011 INVDVKPSIQ
-1024 TGFRNEEEL
+1024 
-1033 YNLVNNNAEI
+1033 YSDNNTEKLGMA
-1043 LKVAEEEE
+1043 AEESE
-1051 KYDPFESNKGKFKT
+1051 KY
-1065 ESGRNIYYYGEEFG
+1065 
-1079 EMPVVNKKY
+1079 KY
-1088 EGINTLND
+1088 E
-1096 LFGILLKAWS
+1096 
-1106 KESAYPSAQEDP
+1106 
-1118 EYNKVN
+1118 
-1124 DPTYGQCAITA
+1124 
-1135 TIVHDLFGGTI
+1135 
-1146 HRIRVNGGGTH
+1146 
-1157 YFNKI
+1157 
-1162 NGHYIDLTRDQ
+1162 
-1173 FDIYNIPINY
+1173 
-1183 EPNETIDREY
+1183 
-1193 CNKNQ
+1193 
-1198 DTLKRYNKL
+1198 
-1207 IENLARI
+1207 
-1214 INL
+1214 

>member
-102 IDRENIEHNL
+102 IDRENIENNL

-361 FTTIQKFEEGDDIIS
+361 FTTIQKFEEDDDIIS

-482 DDEYK
+482 DDEYN

-506 LAKLETVIGAQDRLE
+506 LAKPETVIGAQDRLE

-576 NNDDPTNWHEIVG
+576 NNNDPTDWHEIVG

-768 VEFFKGVKVGVN
+768 VEFFKGIKVGVN

-820 NPEIS
+820 NPKIS

-865 KAELFSQKMT
+865 KAELFSQKMA

-1011 DDDTQTEHINVKT
+1011 DDDTQIEHTYIKT

-1033 YNLVNNNAEI
+1033 YNLANNNE
-1043 LKVAEEEE
+1043 LLQVAEEEE

-1079 EMPVVNKKY
+1079 EMPVVNKIY

-1096 LFGILLKAWS
+1096 LFGVLLKAWT
-1106 KESAYPSAQEDP
+1106 KESAYPSAQKDP
-1118 EYNKVN
+1118 EYNKSN

-1135 TIVHDLFGGTI
+1135 TLVYDMFGGTI
-1146 HRIRVNGGGTH
+1146 HKIKVNGGGTH

-1173 FDIYNIPINY
+1173 FDLYNIPVNY

-1193 CNKNQ
+1193 CGKNA
-1198 DTLKRYNKL
+1198 DTLKRFELLKEN
-1207 IENLARI
+1207 IEKVI
-1214 INL
+1214 K

>member
-1 MFREDNVEQ
+1 MFKEDNVEQ

-64 IRNFHAVDLVEAN
+64 IRNFHAIDLVEAN

-102 IDRENIEHNL
+102 IDKENIDNNL

-163 NYQEDIKSLFYYNA
+163 NYQEDIKTLFYYNA

-197 RFMTWKSKD
+197 RFMTWKSKN

-229 LIDIITNFILFQ
+229 LIDIISNFILFQ

-254 HQYFAVDKSIKSTLK
+254 HQYFAVEKSIKSTLK

-296 TGKISK
+296 TGKLSK
-302 IQSLNNPTIVVLTDR
+302 IPSLNNPTIVVLTDR

-332 REILPQKTQHAASRK
+332 REILPQKTQHAANRK

-397 KFNRKTGEFQ
+397 KFNKKTGEFQ

-437 TRILFGDYIDVYD
+437 TRLLFGDYIDIYD

-473 LDENVLKEI
+473 LDESVLKEI
-482 DDEYK
+482 DDEYN

-493 EADVETVTKSKEE
+493 EANVETVTKSKEE

-549 KIAIDLYKEIIEK
+549 KIAINLYKEILEK
-562 RPEWKDKIKVVLTD
+562 RPEWKDKVKVVLTD
-576 NNDDPTNWHEIVG
+576 NNDDPTDWHDIVG

-594 DDLATEFK
+594 DDLAVEFK
-602 DEKSK
+602 EEKSS

-683 VPDITAAYVIVRE
+683 IPDITAAYVIVKE
-696 KLEVMR
+696 KLEVMK

-709 YQGFFSSSN
+709 YQAFFSSSN
-718 QLRLRTLA
+718 QLRLKTLA
-726 DGINYVLSKD
+726 DGINYILSK
-736 EDEKKDFIAEATAL
+736 EEEEKKDFITEATAL

-792 VNQRILNVLEQA
+792 VNQRILTVLEQA

-812 IFKAADRS
+812 IFKAAERN

-831 LESIKK
+831 LDSIKK

-851 IDGNIRVFKRTNLV
+851 IDGNIKVFKRTNLV
-865 KAELFSQKMT
+865 KSELFSQKMA
-875 EIMKKYNNRLITSAE
+875 EIMRKYNNRLITSAE

-899 KEVVDAKNEGKEKGL
+899 KEVVNAKNEGKEKGL

-954 RTVDWDKKESARAFM
+954 RTVDWEKKESARAFM

-993 VVLQAELMGEN
+993 VVLQAELMGEH
-1004 IEVSKKR
+1004 IEVSKRR
-1011 DDDTQTEHINVKT
+1011 DDDTQIEHTYIKT
-1024 TGFRNEEEL
+1024 NRFTNEEEL
-1033 YNLVNNNAEI
+1033 YNFANNNSE
-1043 LKVAEEEE
+1043 LLQVAEEDE
-1051 KYDPFESNKGKFKT
+1051 KYDPFEQNKGKFKT
-1065 ESGRNIYYYGEEFG
+1065 ESGRDIYYYGEEFG
-1079 EMPVVNKKY
+1079 EMPVVNKLFN
-1088 EGINTLND
+1088 EISTLND
-1096 LFGILLKAWS
+1096 LFGVLLKAWT
-1106 KESAYPSAQEDP
+1106 KESAYPSAQNDP
-1118 EYNKVN
+1118 EYNKSN

-1135 TIVHDLFGGTI
+1135 TLVYDLFGGTI
-1146 HRIRVNGGGTH
+1146 HKIKVSGGGTH

-1162 NGHYIDLTRDQ
+1162 NGHYIDLTKDQ
-1173 FDIYNIPINY
+1173 FDLYNIPINY

-1193 CNKNQ
+1193 CGKNA
-1198 DTLKRYNKL
+1198 DTLNRFNLLKEN
-1207 IENLARI
+1207 IEKVI
-1214 INL
+1214 

>member
-1 MFREDNVEQ
+1 MFKESNVEE
-10 AIIEQLKEL
+10 AVIEQLQEL
-19 GYEYQYAPDIERD
+19 GYEYQYGPDIERD
-32 YKEAILKDVF
+32 YKEPILKDVF
-42 YESLY
+42 YDSLY
-47 KINKGITED
+47 KINKDITED

-64 IRNFHAVDLVEAN
+64 VRNFRNVDLVEAN

-89 VPIEGDKTFVAKL
+89 VPIEGDRTFVARL
-102 IDRENIEHNL
+102 IDRNNIENNL
-112 FQVLNQYTVIEYK
+112 FQVINQYTVIEYK

-140 IVFELKNAINEDTTI
+140 IVFELKNAIKEDTTI

-163 NYQEDIKSLFYYNA
+163 NYQEDIRNLFYYNA

-206 GEKPEDNINQIDV
+206 GEKPEENINQIDV
-219 LLNGVFRKDR
+219 LLNGVFKKDR
-229 LIDIITNFILFQ
+229 LIDIISNFILFQ
-241 NKEKGRIKILAGY
+241 NKEEGRIKILAGY
-254 HQYFAVDKSIKSTLK
+254 HQYFAVEKSIKSTLK
-269 ALDEHTGKAGVVW
+269 AIEEHSGKAGVVW

-296 TGKISK
+296 TGKMLK
-302 IQSLNNPTIVVLTDR
+302 IPNLNNPTIVVLTDR

-323 LYETFANTN
+323 LYNTFANTN
-332 REILPQKTQHAASRK
+332 REILPQEATQALNRK
-347 KLKELLSVNAGGII
+347 NLKELLKVNAGGII
-361 FTTIQKFEEGDDIIS
+361 FTTIQKFEEGEDVIS
-376 DRENIIF
+376 ERDNIIF
-383 IVDEAHRSQYSTEK
+383 IVDEAHRSQYSLEK
-397 KFNRKTGEFQ
+397 KLNRKTGEFQ
-407 TGYAKKMRDS
+407 VGYAKKMRDS
-417 LPKATFIAFT
+417 LPNATFIAFT

-437 TRILFGDYIDVYD
+437 TRILFGDYIDIYD

-473 LDENVLKEI
+473 LDEEVLKEI
-482 DDEYK
+482 DDEYN
-487 YIIEND
+487 YIVEND
-493 EADVETVTKSKEE
+493 EADADTVNKSKEE
-506 LAKLETVIGAQDRLE
+506 LAKLETVIGSQDRLD

-531 EQREDILNGK
+531 EQRADILNGK

-549 KIAIDLYKEIIEK
+549 KIAINLYKEILNK
-562 RPEWKDKIKVVLTD
+562 RPDWNNKIKVVLTD
-576 NNDDPTNWHEIVG
+576 NNNDPTEWHEIVG

-594 DDLATEFK
+594 DDLAIEFK
-602 DEKSK
+602 NEDSE

-616 WLTGFDVPDLA
+616 WLTGFDIPDLA

-683 VPDITAAYVIVRE
+683 VPDITAAYVIVKE
-696 KLEVMR
+696 KLEIMR
-702 DFFYGFD
+702 DFFYGFN
-709 YQGFFSSSN
+709 YEPFFSSSN
-718 QLRLRTLA
+718 QLRLKTLA
-726 DGINYVLSKD
+726 DGINYVLEKD
-736 EDEKKDFIAEATAL
+736 EEERKDFITEATAL

-755 LARSILDEQTKLE
+755 LARTILDDQTKLE
-768 VEFFKGVKVGVN
+768 IEFFKGVKVGIN
-780 KITGKGHLTTTE
+780 KITGTGHLTTTE
-792 VNQRILNVLEQA
+792 VNQRILDVLEQA

-812 IFKAADRS
+812 IFKAAEKS

-837 SKNKNIAAELLKRL
+837 SKNKNIAAALLKRL
-851 IDGNIRVFKRTNLV
+851 IDGNIKVFKRTNLV
-865 KAELFSQKMT
+865 KSELFSQKMA

-899 KEVVDAKNEGKEKGL
+899 KELVEAKNEGKEKGL

-921 YDALVKDPNVLKEMQ
+921 YDALVKDPNVLKEMK

-993 VVLQAELMGEN
+993 VVMQAELMGEN
-1004 IEVSKKR
+1004 YDIKSSEN
-1011 DDDTQTEHINVKT
+1011 INVEVKPSIQ
-1024 TGFRNEEEL
+1024 
-1033 YNLVNNNAEI
+1033 YSDNNTEK
-1043 LKVAEEEE
+1043 LGMVAEESE
-1051 KYDPFESNKGKFKT
+1051 KY
-1065 ESGRNIYYYGEEFG
+1065 
-1079 EMPVVNKKY
+1079 KY
-1088 EGINTLND
+1088 E
-1096 LFGILLKAWS
+1096 
-1106 KESAYPSAQEDP
+1106 
-1118 EYNKVN
+1118 
-1124 DPTYGQCAITA
+1124 
-1135 TIVHDLFGGTI
+1135 
-1146 HRIRVNGGGTH
+1146 
-1157 YFNKI
+1157 
-1162 NGHYIDLTRDQ
+1162 
-1173 FDIYNIPINY
+1173 
-1183 EPNETIDREY
+1183 
-1193 CNKNQ
+1193 
-1198 DTLKRYNKL
+1198 
-1207 IENLARI
+1207 
-1214 INL
+1214 

>member
-102 IDRENIEHNL
+102 IDRENIENNL

-361 FTTIQKFEEGDDIIS
+361 FTTIQKFEEDDDIIS

-482 DDEYK
+482 DDEYN

-576 NNDDPTNWHEIVG
+576 NNNDPTDWHEIVG

-768 VEFFKGVKVGVN
+768 VEFFKGIKVGVN

-865 KAELFSQKMT
+865 KAELFSQKMA

-984 TKADEAVQT
+984 KKADEAVQT

-1011 DDDTQTEHINVKT
+1011 DDDTQIEHTYIKT

-1033 YNLVNNNAEI
+1033 YNLANNNE
-1043 LKVAEEEE
+1043 LLQVAEEEE

-1079 EMPVVNKKY
+1079 EMPVVNKIY

-1096 LFGILLKAWS
+1096 LFGVLLKAWT
-1106 KESAYPSAQEDP
+1106 KESAYPSAQKDP
-1118 EYNKVN
+1118 EYNKSN

-1135 TIVHDLFGGTI
+1135 TLVYDMFGGTI
-1146 HRIRVNGGGTH
+1146 HKIKVNGGGTH
-1157 YFNKI
+1157 YLNKI

-1173 FDIYNIPINY
+1173 FDLYNIPVNY

-1193 CNKNQ
+1193 CGKNA
-1198 DTLKRYNKL
+1198 DTLKRFELLKEN
-1207 IENLARI
+1207 IEKVI
-1214 INL
+1214 K

>member
-1 MFREDNVEQ
+1 MFKESNVEE
-10 AIIEQLKEL
+10 AIIEQLQEL
-19 GYEYQYAPDIERD
+19 GYEYQYGPEIERD
-32 YKEAILKDVF
+32 YKEPILKDVF
-42 YESLY
+42 YDSLY
-47 KINKGITED
+47 KINKDITED

-64 IRNFHAVDLVEAN
+64 VRNFRNVDLVEAN

-89 VPIEGDKTFVAKL
+89 VPIEGDRTFVARL
-102 IDRENIEHNL
+102 IDRNNIENNL
-112 FQVLNQYTVIEYK
+112 FQVINQYTVIEYK

-163 NYQEDIKSLFYYNA
+163 NYQEDIRNLFYYNA

-206 GEKPEDNINQIDV
+206 GEKPEENINQIDV

-229 LIDIITNFILFQ
+229 LIDIISNFILFQ
-241 NKEKGRIKILAGY
+241 NKEEGRIKILAGY
-254 HQYFAVDKSIKSTLK
+254 HQYFAVEKSIKSTLK
-269 ALDEHTGKAGVVW
+269 AIEEHSGKAGVVW

-296 TGKISK
+296 TGKMLK
-302 IQSLNNPTIVVLTDR
+302 IPDLNNPTIVVLTDR

-323 LYETFANTN
+323 LYNTFANTN
-332 REILPQKTQHAASRK
+332 REILPQEATQALNRK
-347 KLKELLSVNAGGII
+347 NLKELLKVNAGGII
-361 FTTIQKFEEGDDIIS
+361 FTTIQKFEEGEDVIS
-376 DRENIIF
+376 ERDNIIF
-383 IVDEAHRSQYSTEK
+383 IVDEAHRSQYSLEK
-397 KFNRKTGEFQ
+397 KLNRKTGEFQ
-407 TGYAKKMRDS
+407 VGYAKKMRDS
-417 LPKATFIAFT
+417 LPNATFIAFT

-437 TRILFGDYIDVYD
+437 TRILFGDYIDIYD

-473 LDENVLKEI
+473 LDEEVLKEI
-482 DDEYK
+482 DNEYN
-487 YIIEND
+487 YIVEND
-493 EADVETVTKSKEE
+493 EADADTVNKSKEE
-506 LAKLETVIGAQDRLE
+506 LAKLETIIGSQDRLDI
-521 MLSKDIIEHY
+521 LSKDIIEHY
-531 EQREDILNGK
+531 EQRADILNGK

-549 KIAIDLYKEIIEK
+549 KIAINLYKEILNK
-562 RPEWKDKIKVVLTD
+562 RPDWNNKIKVVLTD
-576 NNDDPTNWHEIVG
+576 NNNDPTEWHEIVG

-594 DDLATEFK
+594 DDLAIEFK
-602 DEKSK
+602 NEDSE

-683 VPDITAAYVIVRE
+683 VPDITAAYVIVKE
-696 KLEVMR
+696 KLEIMR
-702 DFFYGFD
+702 DFFYGFN
-709 YQGFFSSSN
+709 YEPFFSSSN
-718 QLRLRTLA
+718 QLRLKTLA
-726 DGINYVLSKD
+726 DGINYVLEKD
-736 EDEKKDFIAEATAL
+736 EEERKDFITEATAL

-755 LARSILDEQTKLE
+755 LARTILDDQTKLE
-768 VEFFKGVKVGVN
+768 IEFFKGVKVGIN
-780 KITGKGHLTTTE
+780 KITGTGHLTTTE
-792 VNQRILNVLEQA
+792 VNQRILGVLEQA

-812 IFKAADRS
+812 IFKAAEKS

-831 LESIKK
+831 LEGIKK
-837 SKNKNIAAELLKRL
+837 SKNKNIAAALLKRL
-851 IDGNIRVFKRTNLV
+851 IDGNIKIFKRTNLV
-865 KAELFSQKMT
+865 KSELFSQKMA

-899 KEVVDAKNEGKEKGL
+899 KELVEAKNEGKEKGL

-921 YDALVKDPNVLKEMQ
+921 YDALVKDPNVLKEMK

-993 VVLQAELMGEN
+993 VVMQAELMGEN
-1004 IEVSKKR
+1004 YDIKSSENKNA
-1011 DDDTQTEHINVKT
+1011 NVKSSIQ
-1024 TGFRNEEEL
+1024 
-1033 YNLVNNNAEI
+1033 YSVNNSEN
-1043 LKVAEEEE
+1043 LGMVAEESE
-1051 KYDPFESNKGKFKT
+1051 KY
-1065 ESGRNIYYYGEEFG
+1065 
-1079 EMPVVNKKY
+1079 KY
-1088 EGINTLND
+1088 E
-1096 LFGILLKAWS
+1096 
-1106 KESAYPSAQEDP
+1106 
-1118 EYNKVN
+1118 
-1124 DPTYGQCAITA
+1124 
-1135 TIVHDLFGGTI
+1135 
-1146 HRIRVNGGGTH
+1146 
-1157 YFNKI
+1157 
-1162 NGHYIDLTRDQ
+1162 
-1173 FDIYNIPINY
+1173 
-1183 EPNETIDREY
+1183 
-1193 CNKNQ
+1193 
-1198 DTLKRYNKL
+1198 
-1207 IENLARI
+1207 
-1214 INL
+1214 

>member
-1 MFREDNVEQ
+1 MFKESNVEE
-10 AIIEQLKEL
+10 AIIEQLQEL
-19 GYEYQYAPDIERD
+19 GYEYQYGPEIERD
-32 YKEAILKDVF
+32 YKEPILKDVF
-42 YESLY
+42 YDSLY
-47 KINKGITED
+47 KINKDITED

-64 IRNFHAVDLVEAN
+64 VRNFRNVDLVEAN
-77 YEFYHMLYAGVE
+77 YEFYHMLYSGIE
-89 VPIEGDKTFVAKL
+89 VPIEGDRTFVARL
-102 IDRENIEHNL
+102 IDRKNIENNL
-112 FQVLNQYTVIEYK
+112 FQVINQYTVIEYK

-163 NYQEDIKSLFYYNA
+163 NYQEDIRNLFYYNA

-206 GEKPEDNINQIDV
+206 GEKPEENINQIDV

-229 LIDIITNFILFQ
+229 LIDIISNFILFQ
-241 NKEKGRIKILAGY
+241 NKEEGRIKILAGY
-254 HQYFAVDKSIKSTLK
+254 HQYFAVEKSIKSTLK
-269 ALDEHTGKAGVVW
+269 AIEEHSGKAGVVW

-296 TGKISK
+296 TGKMLK
-302 IQSLNNPTIVVLTDR
+302 IPDLNNPTIVVLTDR

-323 LYETFANTN
+323 LYNTFANTN
-332 REILPQKTQHAASRK
+332 REILPQEATQALNRK
-347 KLKELLSVNAGGII
+347 NLKELLKVNAGGII
-361 FTTIQKFEEGDDIIS
+361 FTTIQKFEEGEDVIS
-376 DRENIIF
+376 ERDNIIF
-383 IVDEAHRSQYSTEK
+383 IVDEAHRSQYSLEK
-397 KFNRKTGEFQ
+397 KLNRKTGEFQ
-407 TGYAKKMRDS
+407 VGYAKKMRDS
-417 LPKATFIAFT
+417 LPNATFIAFT

-437 TRILFGDYIDVYD
+437 TRILFGDYIDIYD

-473 LDENVLKEI
+473 LDEEVLKEI
-482 DDEYK
+482 DNEYN
-487 YIIEND
+487 YIVEND
-493 EADVETVTKSKEE
+493 EADADTVNKSKEE
-506 LAKLETVIGAQDRLE
+506 LAKLETIIGSQDRLDI
-521 MLSKDIIEHY
+521 LSKDIIEHY
-531 EQREDILNGK
+531 EQRADILNGK

-549 KIAIDLYKEIIEK
+549 KIAINLYKEILNK
-562 RPEWKDKIKVVLTD
+562 RPDWNNKIKVVLTD
-576 NNDDPTNWHEIVG
+576 NNNDPTEWHEIVG

-594 DDLATEFK
+594 DDLAIEFK
-602 DEKSK
+602 NEDSE

-627 TMYIDKPM
+627 TMYVDKPM

-683 VPDITAAYVIVRE
+683 VPDITAAYVIVKE
-696 KLEVMR
+696 KLEIMR
-702 DFFYGFD
+702 DFFYGFN
-709 YQGFFSSSN
+709 YEPFFSSSN
-718 QLRLRTLA
+718 QLRLKTLA
-726 DGINYVLSKD
+726 DGINYVLEKD
-736 EDEKKDFIAEATAL
+736 EEERKDFITEATAL

-755 LARSILDEQTKLE
+755 LARTILDDQTKLE
-768 VEFFKGVKVGVN
+768 IEFFKGVKVGIN
-780 KITGKGHLTTTE
+780 KITGTGHLTTTE
-792 VNQRILNVLEQA
+792 VNQRILGILEQA

-812 IFKAADRS
+812 IFKAAEKS

-831 LESIKK
+831 LEGIKK
-837 SKNKNIAAELLKRL
+837 SKNKNIAAALLKRL
-851 IDGNIRVFKRTNLV
+851 IDGNIKIFKRTNLV
-865 KAELFSQKMT
+865 KSELFSQKMA

-899 KEVVDAKNEGKEKGL
+899 KELVEAKNEGKEKGL

-921 YDALVKDPNVLKEMQ
+921 YDALVKDPNVLKEMK

-993 VVLQAELMGEN
+993 VVMQAELMGEN
-1004 IEVSKKR
+1004 YDIKSSENKNA
-1011 DDDTQTEHINVKT
+1011 NVKSSIQ
-1024 TGFRNEEEL
+1024 
-1033 YNLVNNNAEI
+1033 YSVNNSEN
-1043 LKVAEEEE
+1043 LGMVAEESE
-1051 KYDPFESNKGKFKT
+1051 KY
-1065 ESGRNIYYYGEEFG
+1065 
-1079 EMPVVNKKY
+1079 KY
-1088 EGINTLND
+1088 E
-1096 LFGILLKAWS
+1096 
-1106 KESAYPSAQEDP
+1106 
-1118 EYNKVN
+1118 
-1124 DPTYGQCAITA
+1124 
-1135 TIVHDLFGGTI
+1135 
-1146 HRIRVNGGGTH
+1146 
-1157 YFNKI
+1157 
-1162 NGHYIDLTRDQ
+1162 
-1173 FDIYNIPINY
+1173 
-1183 EPNETIDREY
+1183 
-1193 CNKNQ
+1193 
-1198 DTLKRYNKL
+1198 
-1207 IENLARI
+1207 
-1214 INL
+1214 

>member
-1 MFREDNVEQ
+1 MFKESNVEE
-10 AIIEQLKEL
+10 AIIEQLQEL
-19 GYEYQYAPDIERD
+19 GYGYLYGPDIERD
-32 YKEAILKDVF
+32 YKEPILKDVF
-42 YESLY
+42 YDSLY
-47 KINKGITED
+47 KINKDITED

-64 IRNFHAVDLVEAN
+64 VRNFRNVDLVEAN

-89 VPIEGDKTFVAKL
+89 VPIEGDRTFVARL
-102 IDRENIEHNL
+102 IDRNNIENNL
-112 FQVLNQYTVIEYK
+112 FQVINQYTVIEYK

-163 NYQEDIKSLFYYNA
+163 NYQEDIRNLFYYNA

-206 GEKPEDNINQIDV
+206 GEKPEENINQIDV
-219 LLNGVFRKDR
+219 LLNGVFKKDR
-229 LIDIITNFILFQ
+229 LIDIISNFILFQ
-241 NKEKGRIKILAGY
+241 NKEEGRIKILAGY
-254 HQYFAVDKSIKSTLK
+254 HQYFAVEKSIKSTLK
-269 ALDEHTGKAGVVW
+269 AIGEHSGKAGVVW

-296 TGKISK
+296 TGKMLK
-302 IQSLNNPTIVVLTDR
+302 IPDLNNPTIVVLTDR

-323 LYETFANTN
+323 LYNTFANTN
-332 REILPQKTQHAASRK
+332 REILPQEATQALNRK
-347 KLKELLSVNAGGII
+347 NLKELLKVNAGGII
-361 FTTIQKFEEGDDIIS
+361 FTTIQKFEEGEDVIS
-376 DRENIIF
+376 ERDNIIF
-383 IVDEAHRSQYSTEK
+383 IVDEAHRSQYSLEK
-397 KFNRKTGEFQ
+397 KLNRKTGEFQ
-407 TGYAKKMRDS
+407 VGYAKKMRDS
-417 LPKATFIAFT
+417 LPNATFIAFT

-437 TRILFGDYIDVYD
+437 TRILFGDYIDIYD

-473 LDENVLKEI
+473 LDEEVLKEI
-482 DDEYK
+482 DNEYN
-487 YIIEND
+487 YIVEND
-493 EADVETVTKSKEE
+493 EADADTVNKSKEE
-506 LAKLETVIGAQDRLE
+506 LAKLETIIGSQDRLDI
-521 MLSKDIIEHY
+521 LSKDIIEHY
-531 EQREDILNGK
+531 EQRADILNGK

-549 KIAIDLYKEIIEK
+549 KIAINLYKEILNK
-562 RPEWKDKIKVVLTD
+562 RPDWNNKIKVVLTD
-576 NNDDPTNWHEIVG
+576 NNNDPTEWHEIVG

-594 DDLATEFK
+594 DDLAIEFK
-602 DEKSK
+602 NEDSE

-683 VPDITAAYVIVRE
+683 VPDITAAYVIVKE
-696 KLEVMR
+696 KLEIMR
-702 DFFYGFD
+702 DFFYGFN
-709 YQGFFSSSN
+709 YEPFFSSSN
-718 QLRLRTLA
+718 QLRLKTLA
-726 DGINYVLSKD
+726 DGINYVLEKD
-736 EDEKKDFIAEATAL
+736 EEERKDFITEATAL

-755 LARSILDEQTKLE
+755 LARTILDDQTKLE
-768 VEFFKGVKVGVN
+768 IEFFKGVKVGIN
-780 KITGKGHLTTTE
+780 KITGTGHLTTTE
-792 VNQRILNVLEQA
+792 VNQRILGVLEQA

-812 IFKAADRS
+812 IFKAAEKS

-831 LESIKK
+831 LEGIKK
-837 SKNKNIAAELLKRL
+837 SKNKNIAAALLKRL
-851 IDGNIRVFKRTNLV
+851 IDGNIKVFKRTNLV
-865 KAELFSQKMT
+865 KSELFSQKMA

-899 KEVVDAKNEGKEKGL
+899 KELVEAKNEGKEKGL

-921 YDALVKDPNVLKEMQ
+921 YDALVKDPNVLKEMK

-993 VVLQAELMGEN
+993 VVMQAELMGEN
-1004 IEVSKKR
+1004 YNIKSSEN
-1011 DDDTQTEHINVKT
+1011 INVDVKPSIQ
-1024 TGFRNEEEL
+1024 
-1033 YNLVNNNAEI
+1033 YSDNNTEKLGMA
-1043 LKVAEEEE
+1043 AEESE
-1051 KYDPFESNKGKFKT
+1051 KY
-1065 ESGRNIYYYGEEFG
+1065 
-1079 EMPVVNKKY
+1079 KY
-1088 EGINTLND
+1088 E
-1096 LFGILLKAWS
+1096 
-1106 KESAYPSAQEDP
+1106 
-1118 EYNKVN
+1118 
-1124 DPTYGQCAITA
+1124 
-1135 TIVHDLFGGTI
+1135 
-1146 HRIRVNGGGTH
+1146 
-1157 YFNKI
+1157 
-1162 NGHYIDLTRDQ
+1162 
-1173 FDIYNIPINY
+1173 
-1183 EPNETIDREY
+1183 
-1193 CNKNQ
+1193 
-1198 DTLKRYNKL
+1198 
-1207 IENLARI
+1207 
-1214 INL
+1214 

>member
-1 MFREDNVEQ
+1 MFKESNVEE
-10 AIIEQLKEL
+10 AIIEQLQEL
-19 GYEYQYAPDIERD
+19 GYEYQYGPDIERD
-32 YKEAILKDVF
+32 YKEPILKDMF
-42 YESLY
+42 YDSLY
-47 KINKGITED
+47 KINKDITKD

-64 IRNFHAVDLVEAN
+64 VRNFRNVDLVEAN
-77 YEFYHMLYAGVE
+77 YEFYHMLYSGME
-89 VPIEGDKTFVAKL
+89 VPIEGDRTFVARL
-102 IDRENIEHNL
+102 IDRKNIENNL
-112 FQVLNQYTVIEYK
+112 FQVINQYTVIEYK

-163 NYQEDIKSLFYYNA
+163 NYQEDIRNLFYYNA

-206 GEKPEDNINQIDV
+206 GEKPEENINQIDV

-229 LIDIITNFILFQ
+229 LIDIISNFILFQ
-241 NKEKGRIKILAGY
+241 NKEEGRIKILAGY
-254 HQYFAVDKSIKSTLK
+254 HQYFAVAKSIKSTLK
-269 ALDEHTGKAGVVW
+269 AIEEHSGKAGVVW

-296 TGKISK
+296 TGKMLK
-302 IQSLNNPTIVVLTDR
+302 IPDLNNPTIVVLTDR

-323 LYETFANTN
+323 LYNTFANTN
-332 REILPQKTQHAASRK
+332 REIVPQEATQALNRK
-347 KLKELLSVNAGGII
+347 NLKELLKVNAGGII
-361 FTTIQKFEEGDDIIS
+361 FTTIQKFEEGEGVIS
-376 DRENIIF
+376 ERDNIIF
-383 IVDEAHRSQYSTEK
+383 IVDEAHRSQYSLEK
-397 KFNRKTGEFQ
+397 KLNRKTGEFQ
-407 TGYAKKMRDS
+407 VGYAKKMRDS
-417 LPKATFIAFT
+417 LPNATFIAFT

-437 TRILFGDYIDVYD
+437 TRILFGDYIDIYD

-473 LDENVLKEI
+473 LDEEVLKEI
-482 DDEYK
+482 DNEYN
-487 YIIEND
+487 YIVEND
-493 EADVETVTKSKEE
+493 EADADTVNKSKEE
-506 LAKLETVIGAQDRLE
+506 LAKLETVIGSQDRLD

-531 EQREDILNGK
+531 EQRADILNGK

-549 KIAIDLYKEIIEK
+549 KIAINLYKEILNK
-562 RPEWKDKIKVVLTD
+562 RPDWNNKIKVVLTD
-576 NNDDPTNWHEIVG
+576 NNNDPTEWHEIVG

-594 DDLATEFK
+594 DDLAIEFK
-602 DEKSK
+602 NEDSE

-683 VPDITAAYVIVRE
+683 VPDITAAYVIVKE
-696 KLEVMR
+696 KLEIMR
-702 DFFYGFD
+702 DFFYGFN
-709 YQGFFSSSN
+709 YEPFFSSSN
-718 QLRLRTLA
+718 QLRLKTLA
-726 DGINYVLSKD
+726 DGINYVLEKD
-736 EDEKKDFIAEATAL
+736 EEERKDFITEATAL

-755 LARSILDEQTKLE
+755 LARTILDDQTKLE
-768 VEFFKGVKVGVN
+768 IEFFKGVKVGIN
-780 KITGKGHLTTTE
+780 KITGTGHLTTTE
-792 VNQRILNVLEQA
+792 VNQRILGVLEQA

-812 IFKAADRS
+812 IFKAAEKS

-831 LESIKK
+831 LEGIKK

-851 IDGNIRVFKRTNLV
+851 IDGNIKIFKRTNLV
-865 KAELFSQKMT
+865 KSELFSQKMA

-899 KEVVDAKNEGKEKGL
+899 KELVEAKNEGKEKGL

-921 YDALVKDPNVLKEMQ
+921 YDALVKDPNVLKEMK

-993 VVLQAELMGEN
+993 VVMQAELMGEN
-1004 IEVSKKR
+1004 YDIKSSEN
-1011 DDDTQTEHINVKT
+1011 INVEVKPSIQ
-1024 TGFRNEEEL
+1024 
-1033 YNLVNNNAEI
+1033 YSDNNTEK
-1043 LKVAEEEE
+1043 LGMVAEESE
-1051 KYDPFESNKGKFKT
+1051 KY
-1065 ESGRNIYYYGEEFG
+1065 
-1079 EMPVVNKKY
+1079 KY
-1088 EGINTLND
+1088 E
-1096 LFGILLKAWS
+1096 
-1106 KESAYPSAQEDP
+1106 
-1118 EYNKVN
+1118 
-1124 DPTYGQCAITA
+1124 
-1135 TIVHDLFGGTI
+1135 
-1146 HRIRVNGGGTH
+1146 
-1157 YFNKI
+1157 
-1162 NGHYIDLTRDQ
+1162 
-1173 FDIYNIPINY
+1173 
-1183 EPNETIDREY
+1183 
-1193 CNKNQ
+1193 
-1198 DTLKRYNKL
+1198 
-1207 IENLARI
+1207 
-1214 INL
+1214 

>member
-1 MFREDNVEQ
+1 MFKEENVEK

-19 GYEYQYAPDIERD
+19 GYEYQYAPYIERD
-32 YKEAILKDVF
+32 YREVILKDVF
-42 YESLY
+42 YKSLY
-47 KINKGITED
+47 RINKDITED
-56 IADEVYRK
+56 IANEVYRK
-64 IRNFHAVDLVEAN
+64 IRNFNNVDLVEAN

-89 VPIEGDKTFVAKL
+89 VPIKGDKTYVAKL
-102 IDRENIEHNL
+102 IDRENINNNL
-112 FQVLNQYTVIEYK
+112 FQVINQYTIVEYK

-140 IVFELKNAINEDTTI
+140 IVFELKNAINKKTKI

-163 NYQEDIKSLFYYNA
+163 NYQKDIKSLFYYNA

-206 GEKPEDNINQIDV
+206 GEKPEDKINQIDV
-219 LLNGVFRKDR
+219 LLNGVFRKER
-229 LIDIITNFILFQ
+229 LIDIISNFILFQ

-254 HQYFAVDKSIKSTLK
+254 HQYFAVNKSIKSTLK
-269 ALDEHTGKAGVVW
+269 ALEEHSKKAGVVW

-302 IQSLNNPTIVVLTDR
+302 IPTLNNPTIVVLTDR

-323 LYETFANTN
+323 LFETFANTN
-332 REILPQKTQHAASRK
+332 REILPQKTQHVANRK
-347 KLKELLSVNAGGII
+347 KLKELLRVNAGGII
-361 FTTIQKFEEGDDIIS
+361 FTTIQKFEEGEDIIS
-376 DRENIIF
+376 ERENIIF
-383 IVDEAHRSQYSTEK
+383 IVDEAHRSQYNTEK
-397 KFNRKTGEFQ
+397 KLNKKTGEFQ
-407 TGYAKKMRDS
+407 IGYAKKMRDS
-417 LPKATFIAFT
+417 LPNATFIAFT

-482 DDEYK
+482 DDEYN
-487 YIIEND
+487 YIIESD
-493 EADVETVTKSKEE
+493 ETDVDTVTKSKEE
-506 LAKLETVIGAQDRLE
+506 LAKLETVIGAQDRLD

-531 EQREDILNGK
+531 EQRADILNGK

-549 KIAIDLYKEIIEK
+549 KIAINLYKEIINK
-562 RPEWKDKIKVVLTD
+562 RPDWKEEVKVVLTD
-576 NNDDPTNWHEIVG
+576 NNDDPAEWHEIVG

-647 NRVYKDKEAGLIV
+647 NRVYKDKQAGLIV

-672 LNEYTNRDRDK
+672 LNEYTNRDKDK
-683 VPDITAAYVIVRE
+683 VPDITAAFVIVKE
-696 KLEVMR
+696 KLEIMR

-709 YQGFFSSSN
+709 YQAFFSSSN

-736 EDEKKDFIAEATAL
+736 KEEKKDFIVEATAL

-768 VEFFKGVKVGVN
+768 IEFFKGVKVGVN

-812 IFKAADRS
+812 IFKAVERN

-837 SKNKNIAAELLKRL
+837 SKNKNIAAELLRRL
-851 IDGNIRVFKRTNLV
+851 IDGNIRIFKRTNLV
-865 KAELFSQKMT
+865 KSELFSQKMA

-899 KEVVDAKNEGKEKGL
+899 KEVVEARNEGKEKGL

-921 YDALVKDPNVLKEMQ
+921 YDALVKDPKVLKEMK
-936 DEVLIQLAHE
+936 DEILIQLAHE

-993 VVLQAELMGEN
+993 VVRQAELMGEN
-1004 IEVSKKR
+1004 YDIKLSNEKSIDTNYGIEYSEN
-1011 DDDTQTEHINVKT
+1011 DFES
-1024 TGFRNEEEL
+1024 L
-1033 YNLVNNNAEI
+1033 AM
-1043 LKVAEEEE
+1043 VAEEDNKYILNEE
-1051 KYDPFESNKGKFKT
+1051 QN
-1065 ESGRNIYYYGEEFG
+1065 N
-1079 EMPVVNKKY
+1079 
-1088 EGINTLND
+1088 NTN
-1096 LFGILLKAWS
+1096 S
-1106 KESAYPSAQEDP
+1106 
-1118 EYNKVN
+1118 
-1124 DPTYGQCAITA
+1124 
-1135 TIVHDLFGGTI
+1135 
-1146 HRIRVNGGGTH
+1146 
-1157 YFNKI
+1157 
-1162 NGHYIDLTRDQ
+1162 
-1173 FDIYNIPINY
+1173 
-1183 EPNETIDREY
+1183 
-1193 CNKNQ
+1193 
-1198 DTLKRYNKL
+1198 
-1207 IENLARI
+1207 
-1214 INL
+1214 

>member
-1 MFREDNVEQ
+1 MKDMFKESNVEE
-10 AIIEQLKEL
+10 AIIEQLQEL
-19 GYEYQYAPDIERD
+19 GYEYLYGPDIERD
-32 YKEAILKDVF
+32 YKEPILKDVF
-42 YESLY
+42 YDSLY
-47 KINKGITED
+47 KINSGITED

-64 IRNFHAVDLVEAN
+64 VRNFRNVDLVEAN

-89 VPIEGDKTFVAKL
+89 VPIEGDRTFVARL
-102 IDRENIEHNL
+102 IDRNIIENNA
-112 FQVLNQYTVIEYK
+112 FQVINQYTVIEYK

-163 NYQEDIKSLFYYNA
+163 NYQEDIRNLFYYNA

-206 GEKPEDNINQIDV
+206 GEKPEENINQIDV

-229 LIDIITNFILFQ
+229 LIDIISNFILFQ
-241 NKEKGRIKILAGY
+241 NKEEGRIKILAGY
-254 HQYFAVDKSIKSTLK
+254 HQYFAVEKSIKSTLK
-269 ALDEHTGKAGVVW
+269 AIEEHSGKAGVVW

-296 TGKISK
+296 TGKMLK
-302 IQSLNNPTIVVLTDR
+302 IPDLNNPTIVVLTDR

-323 LYETFANTN
+323 LYNTFANTN
-332 REILPQKTQHAASRK
+332 RELLPQEATQALNRK
-347 KLKELLSVNAGGII
+347 NLQELLKVNAGGII
-361 FTTIQKFEEGDDIIS
+361 FTTIQKFEEDDDVIS
-376 DRENIIF
+376 ERDNIIF
-383 IVDEAHRSQYSTEK
+383 IVDEAHRSQYSLEK
-397 KFNRKTGEFQ
+397 KINRKTGEFQ
-407 TGYAKKMRDS
+407 IGYAKKMRDS
-417 LPKATFIAFT
+417 LPNATFIAFT

-437 TRILFGDYIDVYD
+437 TRILFGDYIDIYD

-473 LDENVLKEI
+473 LDEEVLKEI
-482 DDEYK
+482 DDEYN
-487 YIIEND
+487 YIVEND
-493 EADVETVTKSKEE
+493 EADAETVNKSKEE
-506 LAKLETVIGAQDRLE
+506 LAKLETVIGSQDRLDI
-521 MLSKDIIEHY
+521 LSKDIIEHY
-531 EQREDILNGK
+531 EQRADILNGK

-549 KIAIDLYKEIIEK
+549 KIAINLYKEILNK
-562 RPEWKDKIKVVLTD
+562 RPDWNNKIKVVLTD
-576 NNDDPTNWHEIVG
+576 NNNDPTEWHEIVG

-594 DDLATEFK
+594 DDLAIEFK
-602 DEKSK
+602 NEDSE

-683 VPDITAAYVIVRE
+683 VPDITAAYVIVKE
-696 KLEVMR
+696 KLEIMR
-702 DFFYGFD
+702 DFFYGFN
-709 YQGFFSSSN
+709 YEPFFSSSN
-718 QLRLRTLA
+718 QLRLKTLA
-726 DGINYVLSKD
+726 DGINYVLEKD
-736 EDEKKDFIAEATAL
+736 EEERKDFITEATVL

-755 LARSILDEQTKLE
+755 LARTILDDQTKLE
-768 VEFFKGVKVGVN
+768 IEFFKGVKVGIN
-780 KITGKGHLTTTE
+780 KITGTGHLTTTE
-792 VNQRILNVLEQA
+792 VNQRILGVLEQA

-812 IFKAADRS
+812 IFKAAEKS

-831 LESIKK
+831 LEGIKK
-837 SKNKNIAAELLKRL
+837 SKNKNIAAALLKRL
-851 IDGNIRVFKRTNLV
+851 IDGNIKVFKRTNLV
-865 KAELFSQKMT
+865 KSELFSQKMA

-899 KEVVDAKNEGKEKGL
+899 KELVEAKNEGKEKGL

-921 YDALVKDPNVLKEMQ
+921 YDALVKDPNVLKEMK

-993 VVLQAELMGEN
+993 VVMQAELMGEN
-1004 IEVSKKR
+1004 YNIKSSEN
-1011 DDDTQTEHINVKT
+1011 INVDVKPSIQ
-1024 TGFRNEEEL
+1024 
-1033 YNLVNNNAEI
+1033 YSDNNTEKLGMA
-1043 LKVAEEEE
+1043 AEESE
-1051 KYDPFESNKGKFKT
+1051 KY
-1065 ESGRNIYYYGEEFG
+1065 
-1079 EMPVVNKKY
+1079 KY
-1088 EGINTLND
+1088 E
-1096 LFGILLKAWS
+1096 
-1106 KESAYPSAQEDP
+1106 
-1118 EYNKVN
+1118 
-1124 DPTYGQCAITA
+1124 
-1135 TIVHDLFGGTI
+1135 
-1146 HRIRVNGGGTH
+1146 
-1157 YFNKI
+1157 
-1162 NGHYIDLTRDQ
+1162 
-1173 FDIYNIPINY
+1173 
-1183 EPNETIDREY
+1183 
-1193 CNKNQ
+1193 
-1198 DTLKRYNKL
+1198 
-1207 IENLARI
+1207 
-1214 INL
+1214 